1 MASFFVIRGLDIYNM
16 RHIKSRDQFL
26 NEQLFQDANRYAKL
40 IIGDDS
46 KGKGGSGGEA
56 ETPTGPVTNSRD
68 DENSCPNN
76 NCWAH
81 FGKEA
86 FWNGSS
92 KINGK
97 TVPKIV
103 IKKESNSFNIS
114 YEGAASGFL
123 LKHGKGGKD
132 DTIHQLL
139 NVLTAEINPYLKDNK
154 FKPDIKAIKMN
165 MRGKKLSIS
174 VPLLKINDA
183 NKYYVLDRRGGLGH
197 AGDYSD
203 LEKYKGK
210 EGYEEVVHK
219 SGNLTEKFVTFV
231 NA

>member
-1 MASFFVIRGLDIYNM
+1 MK
-16 RHIKSRDQFL
+16 HIKSRDQFV

-40 IIGDDS
+40 ILGDDS
-46 KGKGGSGGEA
+46 KGKGGEGEA
-56 ETPTGPVTNSRD
+56 QTPTGPVVNSRD

-97 TVPKIV
+97 TVPKIT
-103 IKKESNSFNIS
+103 INKTNNLFSIN

-139 NVLTAEINPYLKDNK
+139 NVLTAEINPYLKENGL
-154 FKPDIKAIKMN
+154 KPDIKSIKMN
-165 MRGKKLSIS
+165 MSGKKLSIS
-174 VPLLKINDA
+174 VPLIKTGNS
-183 NKYYVLDRRGGLGH
+183 NTYYVLDRRGGLGH

-203 LEKYKGK
+203 LEKYRGN

-219 SGNLTEKFVTFV
+219 SGNLTEKFVTFI
-231 NA
+231 NK

>member
-1 MASFFVIRGLDIYNM
+1 M
-16 RHIKSRDQFL
+16 RHIKSRDQFV
-26 NEQLFQDANRYAKL
+26 NEQLFQDANRFAKL
-40 IIGDDS
+40 VLGDDS
-46 KGKGGSGGEA
+46 KGKGGEGEA
-56 ETPTGPVTNSRD
+56 QTPSGPVVNSRD

-97 TVPKIV
+97 TVPKIK
-103 IKKESNSFNIS
+103 IDKSANSFNIS
-114 YEGAASGFL
+114 YEGAPSGFL

-139 NVLTAEINPYLKDNK
+139 NVLTLELNDYLKSVSV
-154 FKPDIKAIKMN
+154 KPDIKGIKMN
-165 MRGKKLSIS
+165 LSGKKLDIK
-174 VPLLKINDA
+174 VPLLKLNNENTHYMIE
-183 NKYYVLDRRGGLGH
+183 RRGGLGH

-203 LEKYKGK
+203 LEKYRGK
-210 EGYEEVVHK
+210 DGYEEVVHK
-219 SGNLTEKFVTFV
+219 SGNLTEKFVTFI
-231 NA
+231 NK

>member
-1 MASFFVIRGLDIYNM
+1 VNQGLDIYNM

-40 IIGDDS
+40 IIGGDS
-46 KGKGGSGGEA
+46 KSKGGEGET
-56 ETPTGPVTNSRD
+56 ETPTGPVVNSRD
-68 DENSCPNN
+68 DESSCPNN

-97 TVPKIV
+97 TVPKIT
-103 IKKESNSFNIS
+103 INKTANSFNIT
-114 YEGAASGFL
+114 YEGAPSGFL

-139 NVLTAEINPYLKDNK
+139 NVLTSEINPYLKENSS
-154 FKPDIKAIKMN
+154 KPDIKAIKMD
-165 MRGKKLSIS
+165 MSGKKLSIS
-174 VPLLKINDA
+174 VPLLKLNDD
-183 NKYYVLDRRGGLGH
+183 NTHYTLDRRGGLGH

-203 LEKYKGK
+203 LEKYRSKK
-210 EGYEEVVHK
+210 GYEEVVHK
-219 SGNLTEKFVTFV
+219 SGNLTEKFVTFID
-231 NA
+231 A